1 MIWGTCGDHVG
12 HLRIENNK
20 PEVIRIIT
28 SHWSHK
34 YEGEKGKVSGEHL
47 GNRWVILDMWVT
59 SNQRSNNNKICII
72 APRKKRSTTRFPEK
86 YHTVCNSLT
95 IQRNITLSV
104 CSYLIDGVNFEAGVM
119 LKSFC
124 NKSGALAITFIKSES
139 K

>member
-1 MIWGTCGDHVG
+1 MGNMRGPCRSFKDWKQQTRSNKDH
-12 HLRIENNK
+12 NK
-20 PEVIRIIT
+20 SLKSKMLGR
-28 SHWSHK
+28 
-34 YEGEKGKVSGEHL
+34 KGKVSGEHL